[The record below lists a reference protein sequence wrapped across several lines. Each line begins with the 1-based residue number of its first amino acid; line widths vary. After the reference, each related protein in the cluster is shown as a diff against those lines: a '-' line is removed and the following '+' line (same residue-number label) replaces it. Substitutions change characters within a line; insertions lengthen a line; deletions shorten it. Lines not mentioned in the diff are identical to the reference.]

1 MAYVKQNFSNGNVLN
16 ASELNHIEEGIVALE
31 QDLDKILDG
40 IPGSVEQATPEISV
54 STGGLI
60 TASATQQAGVVAAGT
75 KTATQQ
81 LTAQAA
87 QTITPG
93 TTDKTIT
100 SGRYL
105 TGTQTIKGDANLVAN
120 NIRSG
125 VSIFGVNGTMSPG
138 SGINAQ
144 SKTVTPTKST
154 QTVTP
159 DSGYNALSS
168 VVVNPIPSNYI
179 VPSGTMNISSNGTH
193 NVTNYASVSVNVP
206 SSGGET
212 LVAKEGSTS
221 TATFDT
227 GLSEIVT
234 VMLYRNTVDSTG
246 LVNATVVPLL
256 GYVVYCGCSS
266 YSTYLKSYNP
276 DSSPYIGSYC
286 TINGGT
292 VNWTSTGTSTA
303 FQEGTSYVWRAIG
316 YE

>member
-1 MAYVKQNFSNGNVLN
+1 MAYVKQNFRNGNVLN
-16 ASELNHIEEGIVALE
+16 ASELNHIEDGIAALE
-31 QDLDKILDG
+31 QDLDKVLG
-40 IPGSVEQATPEISV
+40 GLPGSVEQATPTISV
-54 STGGLI
+54 SSGGLI

-75 KTATQQ
+75 KTATRQ

-93 TTDKTIT
+93 TTDKTIS

-125 VSIFGVNGTMSPG
+125 VSIFGVNGTLTPG

-179 VPSGTMNISSNGTH
+179 VPSGTMSISSNGTH

-206 SSGGET
+206 SSGGIDT
-212 LVAKEGSTS
+212 SDANAVATDILSGKTAYVKGSKVTGTMANRGAMNNTIDGINTTNVS
-221 TATFDT
+221 VSAGYYSGGSVTFD
-227 GLSEIVT
+227 SAAIE
-234 VMLYRNTVDSTG
+234 
-246 LVNATVVPLL
+246 ALL
-256 GYVVYCGCSS
+256 
-266 YSTYLKSYNP
+266 K
-276 DSSPYIGSYC
+276 
-286 TINGGT
+286 
-292 VNWTSTGTSTA
+292 
-303 FQEGTSYVWRAIG
+303 AI
-316 YE
+316 